1 MAETLHSES
10 ALRIPLVR
18 HLLEDPAIQL
28 IERGIDNTWFYRQC
42 VSQQMTG
49 FNPFSTSVF
58 YPAISTLATWL
69 PNRAQ
74 SAREHNRHDRL
85 VRELNGAFHDYLH
98 CWGVLAIN
106 ELMPKLGFGRTPI
119 TEKNIED
126 FVFCQAVAEIAA
138 SVGTDYWYL
147 CATDLN
153 EFCDLGT
160 APYQGYQTRYDERAL
175 PEYRRFNPSLTVQ
188 RREFFHEF
196 AQIYLTG
203 SIDGFDLADVRSSPR
218 LEAWLSHELRQAV
231 QVRAYSRQWFS
242 YLAHQPIAYSNEQLV
257 APFETIRG
265 WRRELM
271 IGMSEMLWEKI
282 KGGKLH
288 RFESWDREESWTRPR
303 QRPIDF
309 RFVNLNCVEPGE
321 LRGFDFD
328 ECPEG
333 VFRLYVYQRLSQMKF
348 RPGDGL
354 LAQLL
359 PRVIDTRDPS
369 LVSWLLQHHE
379 RVTASHSEPD
389 HVFFPP

>member
-1 MAETLHSES
+1 MAEDLHAES

-28 IERGIDNTWFYRQC
+28 LERGIDNNWYYQQC

-49 FNPFSTSVF
+49 FNPFSASVF
-58 YPAISTLATWL
+58 YPAISALATWL
-69 PNRAQ
+69 PNRAG

-98 CWGVLAIN
+98 CWAVLAIN
-106 ELMPKLGFGRTPI
+106 DLMPELGFGRAPI

-126 FVFCQAVAEIAA
+126 FVYCHVVAEIAA
-138 SVGTDYWYL
+138 SIGTDYWYL

-153 EFCDLGT
+153 AFCDLGT

-188 RREFFHEF
+188 RREFFQEF

-203 SIDGFDLADVRSSPR
+203 SITGFDLADVRSSPR
-218 LEAWLSHELRQAV
+218 LEAWLTHELRQAV
-231 QVRAYSRQWFS
+231 QVRAYARQWFS
-242 YLAHQPIAYSNEQLV
+242 YLAHQPIAYSNAQLV
-257 APFETIRG
+257 APFETAPE

-271 IGMSEMLWEKI
+271 MGMSEVLWEKV
-282 KGGKLH
+282 KEGKLH
-288 RFESWDREESWTRPR
+288 RFASWEREESWSRPA

-309 RFVNLNCVEPGE
+309 RFVNLNRVESGA
-321 LRGFDFD
+321 LRGFHFD
-328 ECPEG
+328 QCTEG
-333 VFRLYVYQRLSQMKF
+333 MFRLFVYQRLSQMKF
-348 RPGDGL
+348 RRGDGV
-354 LAQLL
+354 LAQLV
-359 PRVIDTRDPS
+359 PRIIDTRDPS

-379 RVTASHSEPD
+379 RVAASHREPAD
-389 HVFFPP
+389 IFFPP